1 MLGEEKWTQFKAGTR
16 MHVPYMLSWETQTYM
31 SRMPVC
37 SCIHHPSTGRV
48 SGSSGWDAHTLLSVT
63 IMLLPPFPGNSP
75 LQLSVGVF
83 SLIVTSFCG
92 NVRKKWCT
100 VTQNVVLTH
109 AHALRD
115 NKNKLWWFEGCWAR
129 IFCSLLVSL
138 KRRKKAERAWWK
150 KRGRLS
156 ADWRPLGERETD

>member
-1 MLGEEKWTQFKAGTR
+1 MGNTDI
-16 MHVPYMLSWETQTYM
+16 HVPHAPLQLYSSSIDRTSVWELRLRRTHVAQ
-31 SRMPVC
+31 C
-37 SCIHHPSTGRV
+37 
-48 SGSSGWDAHTLLSVT
+48 AENVT

-75 LQLSVGVF
+75 LQLLVGVF
-83 SLIVTSFCG
+83 SLIVKSFCG